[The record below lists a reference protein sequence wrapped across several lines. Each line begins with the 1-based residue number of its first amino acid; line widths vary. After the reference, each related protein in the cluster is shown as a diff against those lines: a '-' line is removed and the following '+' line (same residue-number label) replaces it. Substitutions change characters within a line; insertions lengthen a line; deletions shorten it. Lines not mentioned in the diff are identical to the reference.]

1 MKQATTFVT
10 QDQIKAQRFIDST
23 LADLNAYQ
31 LERRVIYHNYEST
44 RHSDLHITNSPRFT

>member
-31 LERRVIYHNYEST
+31 LERRVIYRNYEST